1 MPTDT
6 TPSLGVTQANTH
18 HAIRS
23 LMRPADACAV
33 TGLSRSGMYRLVREG
48 GFPKPLKIT
57 ASASAFVTLEIQAW
71 IDARIAERDASDAIA
86 GEMQARQVA
95 P

>member
-1 MPTDT
+1 
-6 TPSLGVTQANTH
+6 
-18 HAIRS
+18 
-23 LMRPADACAV
+23 
-33 TGLSRSGMYRLVREG
+33 MYRLVREG
-48 GFPKPLKIT
+48 SFPKPLKIT